1 MPKIAL
7 LGCGGFI
14 GSHFLDSFLQ
24 NPKWKIEGWDWDSQ
38 KIARH
43 LNHPHFT
50 FHQGDVY
57 ADPFLENRLASA
69 DVVIALTAMC
79 NPSQYNTEGIAV
91 IESNFIQ
98 PRKIAELCAHH
109 KKWLIQFSTSEVYGQ
124 TLSHWIDGTNPT
136 QKILSRNLS
145 HNGSN
150 NFSDNISPT
159 WAYELHED
167 TSPLLMGPTTSL
179 RWSYACAKQLLER
192 YILALHEER
201 GLRYTIIRP
210 FNFLG
215 TRMDYLPGI
224 ESEGVPRVLACF
236 TASIL
241 EKQPLKLVDGG
252 KSQRTFLAVE
262 EAIEALRLM
271 LEKPEQAM
279 NQIFNL
285 GHPENEIDIA
295 GLAKKMCQLARD
307 LSGENQYLEL
317 PLEYVTAEEFYGPG
331 YADSNR
337 RMPNIHKAQ
346 TRLGWN
352 PKKNLDQ
359 ILRSIL
365 SDAFINHSNLSVQ
378 NAQ

>member
-1 MPKIAL
+1 VPKIAL

-43 LNHPHFT
+43 LNHPYFT

-57 ADPFLENRLASA
+57 ADPLLENRLASA

-98 PRKIAELCAHH
+98 PRKIADICALH

-124 TLSHWIDGTNPT
+124 TLSHWIDGENPT
-136 QKILSRNLS
+136 QKDILNT
-145 HNGSN
+145 HT
-150 NFSDNISPT
+150 PT
-159 WAYELHED
+159 WAYKLHED
-167 TSPLLMGPTTSL
+167 TSPLLLGPTTSL

-192 YILALHEER
+192 YILALHHER

-224 ESEGVPRVLACF
+224 EDEGVPRVLACF
-236 TASIL
+236 TAAIL

-252 KSQRTFLAVE
+252 KSKRTFLAVE

-271 LEKPEQAM
+271 LEQPHRAM
-279 NQIFNL
+279 DQIFNL
-285 GHPENEIDIA
+285 GHPENEIDIV
-295 GLAKKMCQLARD
+295 GLAEKMCQRAAEISGD
-307 LSGENQYLEL
+307 LQYLDLAHET
-317 PLEYVTAEEFYGPG
+317 VTAEEFYGAG

-346 TRLGWN
+346 TLLGWN
-352 PKKNLDQ
+352 PEKSLDQ
-359 ILRSIL
+359 ILRPIL
-365 SDAFINHSNLSVQ
+365 SAAFNIHYNLSVQ